1 MYELFSRLSRQREII
16 GIHRDAECIRDGLRQ
31 RGNNLFRVA
40 GRAEIDCVYV
50 IDFHEN
56 TFSSYVLNLIRQNL
70 IIVGILMDLWW
81 TVNETGV
88 FWLLARMRE

>member
-1 MYELFSRLSRQREII
+1 MGLYKWEHLVRDASRVDRGADDDQIVCPVCMNFFAAFRQREII
-16 GIHRDAECIRDGLRQ
+16 GIHRDAECVSDRLRQ

-56 TFSSYVLNLIRQNL
+56 TFSSY
-70 IIVGILMDLWW
+70 
-81 TVNETGV
+81 
-88 FWLLARMRE
+88 A

>member
-1 MYELFSRLSRQREII
+1 MYGLFAAFRQREII

-56 TFSSYVLNLIRQNL
+56 TFSSYV
-70 IIVGILMDLWW
+70 
-81 TVNETGV
+81 
-88 FWLLARMRE
+88 